1 MNDSLSDNQIKLKE
15 IQLKELELKSNRLI
29 AIVKTITTGV
39 VVTLVPAIINYQIQ
53 QQEVEIKRLEGE
65 IVYLDKFSDNVVE
78 QEDLAKRKN
87 FVEYL
92 ATIAHSKE
100 SRQRWNSYLA
110 IVEKLANK
118 QAELEKEILEAEQN
132 ALESQQALESLTQD
146 YIAQKDLNENE
157 RRNKQAEIAAIQDQ
171 VKQAEAKLIKN
182 TDQREQLIKRSSLT
196 SDLDHNKT
204 FFVGLQTVGIED
216 ATRTALNKRLES
228 QNYRLDPITYSYSVD
243 EKPSWFAAKSTVFY
257 YSSSSRKTAER
268 LAKLMKRYTRTD
280 FAVQRGAGLGVD
292 LNRRE
297 NTFFIHY
304 IK

>member
-171 VKQAEAKLIKN
+171 VKQAEAKLIRN
-182 TDQREQLIKRSSLT
+182 SDQREQLIKRSSLT

>member
-216 ATRTALNKRLES
+216 ATRAALNKRLES

>member
-171 VKQAEAKLIKN
+171 VKQAEAQLIKN

>member
-216 ATRTALNKRLES
+216 ATRNALNKRLES

>member
-118 QAELEKEILEAEQN
+118 QTELEKEILEAEQN

-228 QNYRLDPITYSYSVD
+228 QNYSLDPITYSYSVD

>member
-196 SDLDHNKT
+196 SDLAHNKT

>member
-171 VKQAEAKLIKN
+171 VKQAEAKLIRN
-182 TDQREQLIKRSSLT
+182 SDQREQLIKRSSLT

-228 QNYRLDPITYSYSVD
+228 QNYRLDPITYSYSID

>member
-196 SDLDHNKT
+196 SDLEHNKT

>member
-110 IVEKLANK
+110 IVEKLAKK
-118 QAELEKEILEAEQN
+118 QTELEKEILEAEQN

-171 VKQAEAKLIKN
+171 VKQAEAQLIKN